1 MRRTVVFLYAF
12 HLVVAADGIALVPLI
27 PTYTTRFDLSVF
39 EAGLV
44 VAAPAIAM
52 LALSVPVGLL
62 SDRVGPR
69 VVTVAASSIL
79 AVSALGQGIAGSY
92 AVLLVSWT
100 LFGITSAIIYTA
112 APAWLAA
119 AAPPH
124 RRVAVLGG
132 VATFAGLG
140 LMIGPAFS
148 GLLAEHFGA
157 RSPFL
162 VVALAAAVVTVG
174 LIVQPASRATAVA
187 PISGRLR
194 LLLRERHGASVLALM
209 FFAGGLGGVV
219 NLLVPLALH
228 AHGLGAGS

>member
-1 MRRTVVFLYAF
+1 MRRTVAFLYAF
-12 HLVVAADGIALVPLI
+12 HLLVAADGIALVPLI

-79 AVSALGQGIAGSY
+79 AVSALGQGVAGSY
-92 AVLLVSWT
+92 AVLLLSWT

-119 AAPPH
+119 AAPPE

-140 LMIGPAFS
+140 LMLGPAFAGLVSDHLGS
-148 GLLAEHFGA
+148 GA
-157 RSPFL
+157 SFL
-162 VVALAAAVVTVG
+162 V
-174 LIVQPASRATAVA
+174 
-187 PISGRLR
+187 
-194 LLLRERHGASVLALM
+194 
-209 FFAGGLGGVV
+209 GGVGGVV
-219 NLLVPLALH
+219 NLLVPLRLH
-228 AHGLGAGS
+228 REGLSAGAI